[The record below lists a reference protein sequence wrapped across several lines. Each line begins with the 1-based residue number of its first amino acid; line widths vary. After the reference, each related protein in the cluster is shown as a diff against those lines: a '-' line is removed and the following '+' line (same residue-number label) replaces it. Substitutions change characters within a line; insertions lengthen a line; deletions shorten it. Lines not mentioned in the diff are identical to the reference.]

1 MEDDV
6 QAFLPLTPTELQI
19 LLALADGE
27 RHGYAIMQG
36 IHEQTGG
43 RLRVGPGSMY
53 GTIKRLLAAA
63 LIAET
68 AERPDPGL
76 SDERRRYYRM
86 TELGRKALAAEIHNL
101 AQVVEL
107 ARMRHVYPQPRTSPA

>member
-43 RLRVGPGSMY
+43 RLRVGPGSLY
-53 GTIKRLLAAA
+53 GTI
-63 LIAET
+63 
-68 AERPDPGL
+68 
-76 SDERRRYYRM
+76 
-86 TELGRKALAAEIHNL
+86 
-101 AQVVEL
+101 
-107 ARMRHVYPQPRTSPA
+107 